1 MSSEYVIVG
10 KAFNKENISVI
21 GCIDKYQIAYLVGRK
36 DHGIRDV
43 SDLKGKKIGLTRG
56 GTQEFY
62 LGRFLDLHDISLQDI
77 TLVNLPS
84 SQYVQ
89 ALTNGSVDALV
100 TSSNNIDLIKE
111 RLGSNVV
118 L

>member
-1 MSSEYVIVG
+1 M
-10 KAFNKENISVI
+10 
-21 GCIDKYQIAYLVGRK
+21 
-36 DHGIRDV
+36 DV
-43 SDLKGKKIGLTRG
+43 RP
-56 GTQEFY
+56 Q
-62 LGRFLDLHDISLQDI
+62 HQ
-77 TLVNLPS
+77 
-84 SQYVQ
+84 VQ